1 MKYLNYVLLLVVSR
15 AGLFAE
21 VIPKPLSYYNDDNMK
36 NIYGIISHRIQM
48 EPFNLVAT
56 LIFFAAVIHTF
67 LTSYF
72 LKVADKLEREEIYD
86 KREDIHMLAKLF
98 HFIGEIETVFGLWT
112 IALAF
117 AAMYYYDWETFVEY
131 VGHLHY
137 TEPMSVV
144 VIMTISAHLLAD
156 KFFDINP
163 GKKIKYVTVA
173 LLFVN
178 VSVGGTLTNFAAP
191 PIPMVA
197 GPWGWTGKFMF
208 INFGIKVIF
217 GIFIINML
225 YFVLY
230 RKELQNLKENYVK
243 NRFKRY
249 IQRKFISQHEL
260 KNRLNEI

>member
-1 MKYLNYVLLLVVSR
+1 MKYLYIFLFSISGRELL
-15 AGLFAE
+15 GE
-21 VIPKPLSYYNDDNMK
+21 VIPKPLNYYNDEAMT
-36 NIYGIISHRIQM
+36 NIFDIISHRIQM
-48 EPFNLVAT
+48 EPFNLVVT
-56 LIFFAAVIHTF
+56 LIFFGAVAHTF

-72 LKVADKLEREEIYD
+72 LKIADKIEKKEEYE
-86 KREDIHMLAKLF
+86 KKEELHMLSKLF

-112 IALAF
+112 IVLAF